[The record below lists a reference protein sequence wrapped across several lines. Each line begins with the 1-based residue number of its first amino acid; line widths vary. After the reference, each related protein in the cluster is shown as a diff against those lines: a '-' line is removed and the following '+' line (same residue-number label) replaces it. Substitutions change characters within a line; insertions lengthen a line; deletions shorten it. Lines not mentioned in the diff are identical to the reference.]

1 MLDTAEVIDIWSCP
15 PKAPNLVGKTE
26 AEGGYPTARE
36 IGLSVITEEQ
46 DNGSFG
52 QVRYY
57 FRIIQ
62 ITANMLSGGKS
73 PSLEGGCNFGSQ
85 ASQSEPSLGNKLGHQ
100 AGQYHFWSQARC
112 GYKIVRWIFLCGP
125 D

>member
-15 PKAPNLVGKTE
+15 PKSPNLVGEME
-26 AEGGYPTARE
+26 AEGGYLTARE
-36 IGLSVITEEQ
+36 TGLSVITEEQ

-62 ITANMLSGGKS
+62 ITANMLSGGK
-73 PSLEGGCNFGSQ
+73 LHAQRVDAILAHRQVNQSQ
-85 ASQSEPSLGNKLGHQ
+85 
-100 AGQYHFWSQARC
+100 
-112 GYKIVRWIFLCGP
+112 V
-125 D
+125 